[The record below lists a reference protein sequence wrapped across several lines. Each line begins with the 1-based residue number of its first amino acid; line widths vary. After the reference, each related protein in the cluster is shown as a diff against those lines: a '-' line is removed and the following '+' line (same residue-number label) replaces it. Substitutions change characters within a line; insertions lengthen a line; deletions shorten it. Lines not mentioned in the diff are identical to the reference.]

1 MVSKEL
7 LRTKQLFAVDISEAR
22 RLLSQATAKKDP
34 NQSYLSHQLVKLYLE
49 VHSQAKA
56 TYVNAFAGFVC
67 VITVLAQ
74 VSL

>member
-34 NQSYLSHQLVKLYLE
+34 NQSYLSHQLVKL
-49 VHSQAKA
+49 
-56 TYVNAFAGFVC
+56 
-67 VITVLAQ
+67 
-74 VSL
+74 